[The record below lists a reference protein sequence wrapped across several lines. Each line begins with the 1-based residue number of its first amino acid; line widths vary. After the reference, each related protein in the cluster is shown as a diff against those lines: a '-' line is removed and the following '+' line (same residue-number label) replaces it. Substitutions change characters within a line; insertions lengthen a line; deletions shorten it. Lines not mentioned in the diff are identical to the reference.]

1 MAIIPD
7 AQVPGVYHRRVGQF
21 LVTALHDGYQ
31 DVSMATVLGISPA
44 EAEAMLGAARRP
56 VPRRTTVNAFL
67 VRDRGRT
74 ILVDAGCG
82 TRGAATVGQLMP
94 NLAAAGVDTADI
106 DLVLMTHLHPDHFG
120 GLTDAAGHA
129 VFPRAE
135 LLLHEAEY
143 AYWHDDDAM
152 MRMTDPA
159 RRTIFFINARKALAP
174 YAGRLRTI
182 TAGEVLSGITAV
194 ALPGHT
200 PGHTGYR
207 IASEGRSLLIW
218 GDIVHVQE
226 LQVQRPE
233 VTMLVDVDPP
243 AAIRT
248 RRQLLAEMADRGE
261 AVAGMHLHFP
271 GLAHLAHGP
280 GGIHLLPDAWSTD
293 LAGDAPSDPSGLR
306 HAVG

>member
-1 MAIIPD
+1 MPLPH
-7 AQVPGVYHRRVGQF
+7 AQVPGVYHRRVGGF

-31 DVSMATVLGISPA
+31 DVSMTTVLGIDPT
-44 EAEAMLGAARRP
+44 EAAAILTAARRP

-67 VRDRGRT
+67 IRDGKRT
-74 ILVDAGCG
+74 ILVDTGCG
-82 TRGAATVGQLMP
+82 TRGAATVGQLMR
-94 NLAAAGVDTADI
+94 NLAAAGVDASDI
-106 DLVLMTHLHPDHFG
+106 DVVLMTHLHPDHFG
-120 GLTDAAGHA
+120 GLTDAGGDA

-152 MRMTDPA
+152 MRMADPA
-159 RRTIFFINARKALAP
+159 RRTIFFVNARKALLP

-182 TAGEVLSGITAV
+182 TAGEVLPGITAV

-200 PGHTGYR
+200 PGHTGYC
-207 IASEGRSLLIW
+207 IASNGGSLLIW

-243 AAIRT
+243 AAIAA
-248 RRQLLAEMADRGE
+248 RRRLLTEMADTGG

-280 GGIHLLPDAWSTD
+280 GGIQLLPDAWSTD
-293 LAGDAPSDPSGLR
+293 LDGDAPSDPQG
-306 HAVG
+306 

>member
-1 MAIIPD
+1 MPIPQ
-7 AQVPGVYHRRVGQF
+7 AQVPGVYHRRVGEF

-31 DVSMATVLGISPA
+31 DVSMTTVLGIDPT
-44 EAEAMLGAARRP
+44 EAVAILAAARRP
-56 VPRRTTVNAFL
+56 VPRRTTVNTFL
-67 VRDRGRT
+67 IRDGKRT
-74 ILVDAGCG
+74 ILVDTGCG

-94 NLAAAGVDTADI
+94 NLAAAGLEASDI
-106 DLVLMTHLHPDHFG
+106 DVILMTHLHPDHFG
-120 GLTDAAGHA
+120 GLIDAEGKAI
-129 VFPRAE
+129 FPRAE

-152 MRMTDPA
+152 TRMADPA
-159 RRTIFFINARKALAP
+159 RRSIFFINARKALMP

-182 TAGEVLSGITAV
+182 TAGEILPGITAV

-207 IASEGRSLLIW
+207 ITSEDCSLLIW

-243 AAIRT
+243 AAITT
-248 RRQLLAEMADRGE
+248 RRQLLTEMADRGG

-280 GGIHLLPDAWSTD
+280 GGILLLPDAWSTD
-293 LAGDAPSDPSGLR
+293 LAGDAPCTHRD
-306 HAVG
+306 